1 MTFMLNVPSDLSIG
15 FYLHFAR
22 RKLRNC
28 AVMLMIFDRLISQN
42 HFINVL
48 CCES

>member
-22 RKLRNC
+22 RKLKKLCSYANDFRSPYITKSFYKC
-28 AVMLMIFDRLISQN
+28 AML
-42 HFINVL
+42 
-48 CCES
+48 